1 MTGDSED
8 IGLNIGKFYDMIYSS
23 SPTFRR
29 IFNKFLVQA
38 AKRLEVNVWRIR
50 IQSRRDVA
58 LLILQQKL
66 FI

>member
-8 IGLNIGKFYDMIYSS
+8 IGLNIGEFYDMIYSS

-29 IFNKFLVQA
+29 IFNKFLVQV

-50 IQSRRDVA
+50 IQSGRDV
-58 LLILQQKL
+58 
-66 FI
+66 